1 MDRSGDVPPR
11 LTAPHVR
18 RAGLS
23 TMTDTSIDTEP
34 NRSRIFLCVVDES
47 AEMGIAVRY
56 ACRRARSTGG
66 HVALL
71 FVIEPAEIQS
81 WGAVEALM
89 REEQRTEAEQALHRL
104 AKEVHRVSGAV
115 PVFYVRE
122 GHRRDEV
129 LRLIDED
136 PTISVLVLG
145 AGTGPEGPGPLVT
158 FLAGKGGANRLRVP
172 LTIVPGGLTPD
183 QVDAIS

>member
-1 MDRSGDVPPR
+1 
-11 LTAPHVR
+11 
-18 RAGLS
+18 
-23 TMTDTSIDTEP
+23 MTGATTDAETP
-34 NRSRIFLCVVDES
+34 RSRIFLCVVDES

-71 FVIEPAEIQS
+71 HVIEPAEIQS

-104 AKEVHRVSGAV
+104 AKEVHRISGTM
-115 PVFYVRE
+115 PVFYLRE
-122 GHRRDEV
+122 GNRRDEV
-129 LRLIDED
+129 LRLIEED

-158 FLAGKGGANRLRVP
+158 FLAGKGAVSRLRVP
-172 LTIVPGGLTPD
+172 VTIVPGGLSPE

>member
-1 MDRSGDVPPR
+1 MTG
-11 LTAPHVR
+11 
-18 RAGLS
+18 S
-23 TMTDTSIDTEP
+23 TTDAEQS
-34 NRSRIFLCVVDES
+34 RSRIFLCVVDET

-71 FVIEPAEIQS
+71 HVMEPAEIQS

-104 AKEVHRVSGAV
+104 AKEVHRVSGTM
-115 PVFYVRE
+115 PVFYLRE
-122 GHRRDEV
+122 GNRREEV
-129 LRLIDED
+129 LRLIEED

-158 FLAGKGGANRLRVP
+158 YLAGKGGASRLRVP